1 MKLGRYFGLKR
12 SVLCNINEEKKFPSE
27 KCYQMLLYYKQHYG
41 SSAEFKTLAAG
52 LEHPLVQRRDL
63 AYKYC
68 YITTGFGQI
77 GRELRTI
84 PPEIKARGLEAE
96 LAYENALRI
105 GKVKVYRARIILIGQ
120 DRAGKT
126 SLKKSLL
133 GLRFDPEEQS
143 TSGIEVD
150 PSSFEVNVDQESQ
163 ADADRH
169 NQYSPKTPHLMS
181 NSSDHHM
188 ERSDHQNSQ
197 IKIDTSKPPE
207 EFCKSLI
214 QYLKGL
220 NLQSSSA
227 EPVVHIDIWDL
238 AGQQLYYASHPV
250 FLSTRALYLLVFNLS
265 KGLQDTAVSY
275 VRQGIHNRC
284 LENPTGETNLKN
296 LLSWPV
302 SIDAFSPIQQE
313 AGKKQTPYLR
323 PPVLMVGTHADK
335 PFQDIEE
342 MNVQIRKKLSEKRC
356 GRHVNTQYFSVDNT
370 QSSSD
375 AGIIK
380 LRDEIL
386 KVLKREPYMGEQVP
400 VRAYNP
406 SLSTTRIV

>member
-1 MKLGRYFGLKR
+1 
-12 SVLCNINEEKKFPSE
+12 
-27 KCYQMLLYYKQHYG
+27 
-41 SSAEFKTLAAG
+41 
-52 LEHPLVQRRDL
+52 
-63 AYKYC
+63 
-68 YITTGFGQI
+68 
-77 GRELRTI
+77 
-84 PPEIKARGLEAE
+84 
-96 LAYENALRI
+96 
-105 GKVKVYRARIILIGQ
+105 
-120 DRAGKT
+120 
-126 SLKKSLL
+126 
-133 GLRFDPEEQS
+133 
-143 TSGIEVD
+143 
-150 PSSFEVNVDQESQ
+150 
-163 ADADRH
+163 
-169 NQYSPKTPHLMS
+169 MS

-296 LLSWPV
+296 LLSWLV

-400 VRAYNP
+400 VRYCVVYKKKGINFTVPLLLLPIAPKINYHLME
-406 SLSTTRIV
+406 SKRDSE